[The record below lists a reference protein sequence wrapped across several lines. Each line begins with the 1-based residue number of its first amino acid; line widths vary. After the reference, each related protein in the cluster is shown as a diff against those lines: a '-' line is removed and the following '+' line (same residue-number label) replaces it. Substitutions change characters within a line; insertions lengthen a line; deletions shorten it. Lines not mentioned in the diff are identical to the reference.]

1 MKIRKLK
8 IHLKKPDIKKVFNMV
23 DRALRGVKV
32 PPP

>member
-1 MKIRKLK
+1 MKIKNPK
-8 IHLKKPDIKKVFNMV
+8 IRFKKPDIKKVFDII